1 MANTFYVRGS
11 YRTVKVLD
19 GSTTLDIQ
27 YVNCVTIPTGIGF
40 AYGVP
45 YASWQGGSGPGIGIL
60 DSIAGQLELLASG
73 HHVVAGMATQD
84 LDANGLLQ
92 DFASVVVEYD
102 RGPAST
108 PLQTTVDVPVDLLVY
123 EDPGI
128 GGFRPPPPPGQVSP
142 GDACDAAYAGLAALA
157 GA

>member
-1 MANTFYVRGS
+1 MPTNFYTRGS
-11 YRTVKVLD
+11 YKTVKVLD
-19 GSTTLDIQ
+19 GSTTLDVQLVSCIT
-27 YVNCVTIPTGIGF
+27 VPSGIGF

-45 YASWQGGSGPGIGIL
+45 FESWQGGSGPGIGIL
-60 DSIAGQLELLASG
+60 ESIAGQLELLVSG

-92 DFASVVVEYD
+92 DFSSVTVQYD
-102 RGPAST
+102 RGPTEA
-108 PLQTTVDVPVDLLVY
+108 PLQTTVDIPVDLLVY

-128 GGFRPPPPPGQVSP
+128 GGFKPPPPPGGQSP
-142 GDACDAAYAGLAALA
+142 AAMCDTAYQGLAALA